1 MGNEDN
7 ISLAFTAGKGPR
19 KKVTNIQLNVEDD
32 REHITSFKGEER
44 GPVEPMKEK
53 LRIDPLPNTFRDG
66 KRYVPSFVPEKVD
79 HDDLKVTG
87 IDKFEQVDVD
97 DMSQVTAHIKYGLTK
112 REKNVP
118 GKEALTQDD
127 RDTEALREDLE
138 HLPPESSLGD
148 YQRMPI
154 EAFGEA
160 LMRGMGWSEG
170 RGIGRNAKKDVE
182 AKELVRRADRL
193 GLGADPAA
201 PTKKQK
207 RFIKP
212 GESREV
218 ADMVYVD
225 DSGAVKSSRP
235 VNATL
240 TNKRTLGVVVGKRMY
255 VQSGRHSGF
264 ECEVKSIEQSSS
276 SSSDRATVRLLP
288 SLEMV
293 SVRCKDLVEMNHK
306 RQKTGNEL
314 TNGTNKKLKVDSK
327 HPSHHYETKPWL
339 YPNIRVKIIDKKA
352 FDGKLYLKKG
362 TVLDVKSPTVCDVF
376 VDDFNEVFQDLH
388 QSQMETSV
396 PRKEGSTVK
405 IVAGRF
411 KGRVGQLLH
420 RSKHSE
426 YVALQ
431 INDEDEVKKLHL
443 DDIAEYRGPIDE

>member
-19 KKVTNIQLNVEDD
+19 KKVTNLQLNVEDD

-44 GPVEPMKEK
+44 GPVEPLKEK

-112 REKNVP
+112 REKHVP

-138 HLPPESSLGD
+138 HLPPESSLVD

-170 RGIGRNAKKDVE
+170 KGIGRNAKKDVE

-293 SVRCKDLVEMNHK
+293 SVRCKDLVEMSHK

-314 TNGTNKKLKVDSK
+314 TNGINKKLKVDSK